1 MAHAVQTGTARHARR
16 RRRAYTLINTP
27 ARGFGG
33 AQTLVRVAA
42 SHRVPTPPRTRPLDG
57 PAEPPCALG
66 GTCGG
71 TWGRRRALTAGQRGR
86 RRRTAPPRR
95 PRDRTPRS
103 SPGSRLVVVAWE
115 SLARRGVFA
124 PRCLVASFL
133 WVFLRYLGYILG
145 SIPKAHH
152 FVFVCVVIMT
162 ISLTAAGQIK
172 KS

>member
-1 MAHAVQTGTARHARR
+1 MIVVAHAVQTGTARHARR

-71 TWGRRRALTAGQRGR
+71 TWGRRRALTAGQRGP

-124 PRCLVASFL
+124 PRCLLQAFYVLALSRIHSWFHSKSTSFR
-133 WVFLRYLGYILG
+133 FC
-145 SIPKAHH
+145 
-152 FVFVCVVIMT
+152 VCCNNDNLFDRGR
-162 ISLTAAGQIK
+162 SN
-172 KS
+172 